1 MSSKKKP
8 AITVEPLDLRNKVKK
23 KASIDDRV
31 FRRTVRSDHGYPQIT
46 LPKFFLDIGLKLN
59 TEVLVEKRGE
69 GSNPLSWE
77 IVIKPRLP
85 KTDAP

>member
-1 MSSKKKP
+1 
-8 AITVEPLDLRNKVKK
+8 
-23 KASIDDRV
+23 
-31 FRRTVRSDHGYPQIT
+31 VRSDHGYPQIT